1 MRLVIISVF
10 ILYSLFLT
18 PLFAQS
24 NLTYELKVGSIGDVQ
39 VLTDFPESY
48 AGEKVNI
55 RIQTA
60 SLKVESQKTA
70 ALKDLDFVFVNEGP
84 VEGFDSIYSF
94 TDEADVRWAVWRN
107 GKEIKN
113 RAQRVLVGNAY
124 NTFEAYLH
132 EQLDK
137 KKNRGWIWWVFAGL
151 LLLGTVLYGGYIF
164 YSRRKE
170 RDLSPVEQETLRR
183 QRMGL
188 RRHYGSQLYLW
199 LLLMVL
205 YAPIALIAVFSFT
218 KSKVLG
224 NWTGFSMELYA
235 NLFTGQADAG
245 LNSAIWY
252 TVVIALVAATCATI
266 LGTLAAIGIYN
277 MRARS
282 RKVVSLLNSVPMI
295 NPDIIT
301 GISLFLLFVA
311 LGMSQGLGTVCIA
324 HVVFCTPY
332 VVLSVLPRLSRMNP
346 NTYEAALDL
355 GATPGQALRMVM
367 LPELWPGMLSG
378 FILALTLS
386 VDDFGVTFFT
396 KGSGGLETLST
407 FIYSDARKGGLTP
420 ELRPLFT
427 IILLVMLTVLI
438 YINIRKS
445 KQEEK

>member
-1 MRLVIISVF
+1 MRFKISALLLLF
-10 ILYSLFLT
+10 SLSV
-18 PLFAQS
+18 FAQS
-24 NLTYELKVGSIGDVQ
+24 NLTYELKVGTTAENTLLSQ
-39 VLTDFPESY
+39 FPESY
-48 AGEKVNI
+48 AGEKVNVK
-55 RIQTA
+55 
-60 SLKVESQKTA
+60 LKVES
-70 ALKDLDFVFVNEGP
+70 LESRDLDFVFTSEMLPP
-84 VEGFDSIYSF
+84 VDHFDSIYSY
-94 TDEADVRWAVWRN
+94 TDESDVQWTVWQSN
-107 GKEIKN
+107 KEIKN
-113 RAQRVLVGNAY
+113 RTQRVLVVNAY
-124 NTFEAYLH
+124 KTFDQYVREHTAVAKRNT
-132 EQLDK
+132 
-137 KKNRGWIWWVFAGL
+137 GWIWFVFAGL
-151 LLLGTVLYGGYIF
+151 LFIAGIAYACWIVYQ
-164 YSRRKE
+164 RRAEKK
-170 RDLSPVEQETLRR
+170 LSSVEQETLRR
-183 QRMGL
+183 KRMGL

-199 LLLMVL
+199 LLLLVL

-218 KSKVLG
+218 KSKILG
-224 NWTGFSMELYA
+224 NWTGFSLDLYV
-235 NLFTGQADAG
+235 NLFTGKADAG

-252 TVVIALVAATCATI
+252 TVIIALVAAVCSTI

-277 MRARS
+277 MRARQ
-282 RKVVSLLNSVPMI
+282 RKIVSLMNSVPMI

-311 LGMSQGLGTVCIA
+311 LGFSQGLATVCIA

-355 GATPGQALRMVM
+355 GATPAQALRMVM

-427 IILLVMLTVLI
+427 IILLVM
-438 YINIRKS
+438 
-445 KQEEK
+445 

>member
-1 MRLVIISVF
+1 MRRFMAKGYGLRVIGFV
-10 ILYSLFLT
+10 LFVLS
-18 PLFAQS
+18 PFAFMMAQS
-24 NLTYELKVGSIGDVQ
+24 NLTYDLKVGATGDVQ

-55 RIQTA
+55 RIQTTTLTDRFA
-60 SLKVESQKTA
+60 DRPLSLT
-70 ALKDLDFVFVNEGP
+70 DLDFVFVNEGP

-94 TDEADVRWAVWRN
+94 TDEADVRWVVWRN
-107 GKEIKN
+107 GKAIKN

-137 KKNRGWIWWVFAGL
+137 KKNHGWIWWVFAGL
-151 LLLGTVLYGGYIF
+151 LLLGTAIYGGYIF

-170 RDLSPVEQETLRR
+170 RDLTPVEQETLRR

-224 NWTGFSMELYA
+224 NWTGFSMDLYA

-301 GISLFLLFVA
+301 GI
-311 LGMSQGLGTVCIA
+311 
-324 HVVFCTPY
+324 
-332 VVLSVLPRLSRMNP
+332 
-346 NTYEAALDL
+346 
-355 GATPGQALRMVM
+355 
-367 LPELWPGMLSG
+367 
-378 FILALTLS
+378 
-386 VDDFGVTFFT
+386 
-396 KGSGGLETLST
+396 
-407 FIYSDARKGGLTP
+407 
-420 ELRPLFT
+420 
-427 IILLVMLTVLI
+427 
-438 YINIRKS
+438 
-445 KQEEK
+445 